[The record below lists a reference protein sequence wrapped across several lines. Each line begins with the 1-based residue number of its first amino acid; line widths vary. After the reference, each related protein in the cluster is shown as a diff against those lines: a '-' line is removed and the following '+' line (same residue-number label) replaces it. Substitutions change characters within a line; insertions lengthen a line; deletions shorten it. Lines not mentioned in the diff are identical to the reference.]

1 MIQKKF
7 KFFNIH
13 KFDVSFYTFRFN
25 NKPINPSDISAYF
38 IINTELQVQ
47 YIARIFA
54 LLKNNKYFC
63 IESEV
68 CCTMKYG
75 NLIKE
80 RRTLLGLT
88 QQDLSDYTGLSVR
101 IIKSIEAQQG
111 NPSLNTLERIAE
123 ILGLEI
129 VMKVKIINE

>member
-1 MIQKKF
+1 M
-7 KFFNIH
+7 
-13 KFDVSFYTFRFN
+13 
-25 NKPINPSDISAYF
+25 
-38 IINTELQVQ
+38 Q
-47 YIARIFA
+47 YIAQIFA
-54 LLKNNKYFC
+54 LLKNNTYFC

-68 CCTMKYG
+68 YCTMMYG

-129 VMKVKIINE
+129 VMKVKIVNE